1 MCLTYEPL
9 IFFVAL
15 SSRHML
21 SVCAMVFVRFKGA
34 SECTVYSGANEK
46 KTVRI
51 KIKGHATNLN
61 CCPNLNNT
69 LKKNKKKQ
77 VLEIVQKSFEPWY
90 MVPMYMFI
98 FICLCVC
105 MFGVNK

>member
-69 LKKNKKKQ
+69 LKKNKKKTS
-77 VLEIVQKSFEPWY
+77 IRNSTK
-90 MVPMYMFI
+90 I
-98 FICLCVC
+98 I
-105 MFGVNK
+105 